1 MKISDQLRSYKNG
14 VHGDFFVNAAN
25 VFDGQSEKLQMIRKI
40 ATGEAQVADDDTE
53 ALQYI
58 VELIDGEV

>member
-1 MKISDQLRSYKNG
+1 
-14 VHGDFFVNAAN
+14 
-25 VFDGQSEKLQMIRKI
+25 MIRKI